1 LSFIINKF
9 GGCWDKHNFLIMQVY
24 TVSKPDSELFGN
36 ISLSP
41 SKRISNRD
49 IVIRALK
56 NAKFDIKSISE
67 KDAAKVFAEEIRK
80 GEVPLEAGDPAKAIR
95 LLRAFLSYFKGDWIV
110 TGSAEMRK
118 RPVGDVIDMLQKQ
131 GINVKYIEREG
142 FPPLKIIGKAI
153 KGNIIRVDAAICSQF
168 ITTSLLLSPTLSS
181 DDVVEF
187 RNLVVSSPYI
197 QQTLRLLRYLGI
209 NSNWNKDEILI
220 ENDLHDESAMT
231 VEADWLSASYWYQM
245 AAISSKVELTID
257 GLNPESVQSDA
268 IVKEL
273 FEPLGVKTTPT
284 PNGVVL
290 TKTQRKLDF
299 LEYDFTNNPHLLPTM
314 VATCVALQMPFRF
327 AGVEVMNCMESQRL
341 MALQSQFGRVGAKLK
356 VEKRGEFETLTFDG
370 KTAFPKGATVEF
382 KPLNDHRVT
391 MALAGLV
398 AKGCTIS
405 LENPRVVSKS
415 YPSFW
420 DDLKKVGV
428 QVV

>member
-1 LSFIINKF
+1 
-9 GGCWDKHNFLIMQVY
+9 MQIY
-24 TVSKPDSELFGN
+24 TVSKPDSELFGS

-41 SKRISNRD
+41 SKNISNRD

-95 LLRAFLSYFKGDWIV
+95 LLRAFLSFFKGDWIV
-110 TGSAEMRK
+110 TGSAEMHK

-131 GINVKYIEREG
+131 GINIKYIEREG

-153 KGNIIRVDAAICSQF
+153 KGNIIRVDAIICSQF
-168 ITTSLLLSPTLSS
+168 ITTSLLLSPSLSS

-187 RNLVVSSPYI
+187 RNRIISSPYI
-197 QQTLRLLRYLGI
+197 KQTLRLLNYLGI
-209 NSNWNKDEILI
+209 NSSWDKDEILI

-284 PNGVVL
+284 MNGVLL
-290 TKTQRKLDF
+290 TKTKRKLEL
-299 LEYDFTNNPHLLPTM
+299 LEYDFTNNPHLIPTM
-314 VATCVALQMPFRF
+314 VATCVAMQMPFRF
-327 AGVEVMNCMESQRL
+327 AGIGVMNCMESQRL

-356 VEKRGEFETLTFDG
+356 VEKKGELETLTFDG
-370 KTAFPKGATVEF
+370 KTAFPKGTTVEF
-382 KPLNDHRVT
+382 KPLDDHRVT

-398 AKGCTIS
+398 AKGCAVS
-405 LENPRVVSKS
+405 LDNPRVVSKS

-420 DDLKKVGV
+420 DDLKKVGI